1 VSFDWRAGWARI
13 VRWYASHKPWE
24 RYLILGVTIAVGLY
38 ALDVILIEP
47 VLGYRQRLADEIT
60 EKQEQLERGARF
72 IRAGSSLEAER
83 KEIKHHLEQAK
94 AKLLPAEDP
103 TLAAAWL
110 QERVNALAT
119 EKSITVQ
126 STQVMRAE
134 NVDPFRKVAVRLTV
148 SGELR
153 PLVEMLAALEYGPQL
168 LGVPFVEL
176 NRRGAIP
183 GAKGPRTITG
193 TVEVSGYLLASAKD
207 HAPEGIEGAPE
218 VEPPP
223 ALDGEPS
230 PPLDEAVPPA
240 DKAAPLVDLPGPPL
254 EPSGPVLRPNEE
266 PGPPAA
272 PPAPPPSEA
281 PGPGTAAPP
290 PPSEAPK
297 PEAAAPPPLPDGA
310 APRAPDAEKAAPP
323 ESESEHSAPAVPDGE
338 KPSPP
343 APALPE
349 AS

>member
-1 VSFDWRAGWARI
+1 MSFDWRAWWARI

-24 RYLILGVTIAVGLY
+24 RYLILGVTIAVGFY
-38 ALDVILIEP
+38 VLDVVLIEP

-72 IRAGSSLEAER
+72 IAAGPSLEAER

-110 QERVNALAT
+110 QERANALAT

-153 PLVEMLAALEYGPQL
+153 SLVDMLSALEYGPQL

-218 VEPPP
+218 VETPP
-223 ALDGEPS
+223 ALDGEP
-230 PPLDEAVPPA
+230 PPLDGEAVPPA

-254 EPSGPVLRPNEE
+254 EPSGPVLRPNDE

-272 PPAPPPSEA
+272 SPA
-281 PGPGTAAPP
+281 P

-297 PEAAAPPPLPDGA
+297 PEAAAPPLPDGG
-310 APRAPDAEKAAPP
+310 APRTPDAEKAAPP
-323 ESESEHSAPAVPDGE
+323 ASESESEYSVPAVPDGE
-338 KPSPP
+338 KKPSLP
-343 APALPE
+343 APASPE